1 MAKKKRKALSA
12 DWADV
17 YAAPEEVEKE
27 TEAAQPEKKVQT
39 SAKAKRT
46 PKKKQPSE
54 TEKSKKVRAVFY
66 MPEPLLQEARNA
78 VLHLAGFPE
87 YLNLAKLAEQ
97 SIRRELDRLKKKHLN
112 GEEFPALTDGPL
124 KGGRPLAS

>member
-1 MAKKKRKALSA
+1 MAKKKRKALSV
-12 DWADV
+12 DWADAYGV
-17 YAAPEEVEKE
+17 SDVEEKE
-27 TEAAQPEKKVQT
+27 EATQPEKKVKS
-39 SAKAKRT
+39 SAKVKKAS
-46 PKKKQPSE
+46 KKQPTN

-66 MPEPLLQEARNA
+66 VPEPLLQEARNA
-78 VLHLAGFPE
+78 VLHLAGYPE